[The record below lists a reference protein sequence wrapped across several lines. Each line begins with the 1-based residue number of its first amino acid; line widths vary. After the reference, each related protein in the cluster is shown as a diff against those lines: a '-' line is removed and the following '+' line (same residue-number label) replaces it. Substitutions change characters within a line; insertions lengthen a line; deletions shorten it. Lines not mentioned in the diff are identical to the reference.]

1 MAGAKKCY
9 MCDDGGVTREH
20 VPPLSFFPKGFRTNL
35 WTVPSCAAHNLDN
48 APDVEYAR
56 NVIVSHRDATGE
68 AHRLA
73 QDASF
78 RSFERSAALFARTFR
93 EVTPLRVGGEEMAA
107 FRLDVP
113 RLNRVMEAVAYALHY
128 RETGRTYAGRWRVFS
143 PTLLSAKDVRGIPTD
158 WRALRGIVRSIPVT
172 PAPTPVPEVF
182 RYGTHRWDETHFV
195 YAFEFYGGFQ
205 VFVWTRP
212 PEDGEG
218 GVV

>member
-1 MAGAKKCY
+1 MTGARKCY
-9 MCDDGGVTREH
+9 MCDADGVTREH

-48 APDVEYAR
+48 APDVEYVR
-56 NVIVSHRDATGE
+56 NVIVSHRDAAGE

-78 RSFERSAALFARTFR
+78 RSFERSAALFVRTFR
-93 EVTPLRVGGEEMAA
+93 EVTPVRVSGEETAA

-113 RLNRVMEAVAYALHY
+113 RLNRVMEAIAYALYY
-128 RETGRTYAGRWRVFS
+128 RERGLTYDGRWRVFS

-158 WRALRGIVRSIPVT
+158 WSAIREIVRAIPIT
-172 PAPTPVPEVF
+172 PAATPVPEVF
-182 RYGTHRWDETHFV
+182 RYGTYARDERDFT

-212 PEDGEG
+212 SQEKGGGEP
-218 GVV
+218 